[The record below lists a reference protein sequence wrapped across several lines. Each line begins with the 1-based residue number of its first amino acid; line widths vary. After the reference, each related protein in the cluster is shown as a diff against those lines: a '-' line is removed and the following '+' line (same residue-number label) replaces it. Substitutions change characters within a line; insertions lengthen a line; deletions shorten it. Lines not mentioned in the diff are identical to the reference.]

1 MYRKLQQF
9 PHMFEVA
16 NASGR
21 LDSYDLA
28 GNYRHTTAS
37 ALTHVRFQ
45 IRRHL
50 WTGFGELYPGGVPSP
65 SSLIQDLYLRFV
77 GPGSQL

>member
-28 GNYRHTTAS
+28 GTYRHTSAS
-37 ALTHVRFQ
+37 TLTHIRF
-45 IRRHL
+45 HGGSVPL
-50 WTGFGELYPGGVPSP
+50 PEAKDFVSSGAKSPAVFELLAQV
-65 SSLIQDLYLRFV
+65 L
-77 GPGSQL
+77 